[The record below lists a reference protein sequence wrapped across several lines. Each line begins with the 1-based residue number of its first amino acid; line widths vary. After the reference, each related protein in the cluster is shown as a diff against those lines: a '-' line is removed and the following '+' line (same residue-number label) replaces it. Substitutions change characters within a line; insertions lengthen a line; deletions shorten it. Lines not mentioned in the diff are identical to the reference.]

1 MTTRY
6 RTQRQRLLAAWQLDV
21 TAIGPRDG
29 VTVLVG
35 PTHPEARPISLMR
48 NGLITAS
55 SLGKRPRFWMIFR
68 TAGGL
73 LAADQS
79 QDLSQASTDSLGR
92 RSWLVIVC
100 SVELGGGVIAVPHS
114 RRNSP

>member
-1 MTTRY
+1 
-6 RTQRQRLLAAWQLDV
+6 
-21 TAIGPRDG
+21 
-29 VTVLVG
+29 
-35 PTHPEARPISLMR
+35 MR

-55 SLGKRPRFWMIFR
+55 SRGKA
-68 TAGGL
+68 TAVL
-73 LAADQS
+73 DDLPDRLAACWRRTRVKIF
-79 QDLSQASTDSLGR
+79 SQASTDSLGR